1 MRPGLFTIIRVAEP
15 KIPEN
20 GEDSYSYYFNSE
32 SSPNGYIAVF
42 DGCGGMGAKKYSS
55 HNGKTGAYIASR
67 TAAFV
72 TDQFY
77 LRGADGDLEDMLR
90 DAFRNIKEGSVNSD
104 GISIR
109 SSLFRDF
116 PTTAAIIETDVQ
128 ENRLKCKFMWAGD
141 SRCYYLDKK
150 GVCQMTDDDVY
161 TKEDAFTSLRSDA
174 KMSNVISG
182 DCQFRLNLREA
193 ELPQPV
199 VVITATDGVFGYF
212 STPMHFEYMLLSTLE
227 RAKSA
232 EDWKNMLGVCIS
244 GFTGD
249 DYTFIAALFGFS
261 EFKEVKAY
269 FAERYDHLCKEYM
282 KHCEN
287 AGEEKLRELWEK
299 YKTDYYRR

>member
-141 SRCYYLDKK
+141 SRC
-150 GVCQMTDDDVY
+150 
-161 TKEDAFTSLRSDA
+161 
-174 KMSNVISG
+174 
-182 DCQFRLNLREA
+182 
-193 ELPQPV
+193 
-199 VVITATDGVFGYF
+199 
-212 STPMHFEYMLLSTLE
+212 
-227 RAKSA
+227 
-232 EDWKNMLGVCIS
+232 
-244 GFTGD
+244 
-249 DYTFIAALFGFS
+249 
-261 EFKEVKAY
+261 
-269 FAERYDHLCKEYM
+269 
-282 KHCEN
+282 
-287 AGEEKLRELWEK
+287 
-299 YKTDYYRR
+299 